1 MVVTNMLAIPTAR
14 QSMCELFAVSSLNRV
29 AVDYSLHEFSRH
41 GGLSH
46 LNKSGWGMSF
56 QQDLDTLLIKE
67 AMPAFDSAWVKFIH
81 DQHLSSTCILA
92 HVRYATKG
100 EPVFENT
107 HPFKREAFGRAH
119 VFAHNGSLGGY
130 EEALPLHSTTF
141 LPMGQTDSEHAF
153 CYLLNELFDLWKTSP
168 PSLNEKLEV
177 LSNVAL
183 KMRATGSANFLYSDG
198 EFLFAHAD
206 KRRYDS
212 EGTFGPNQSPALHWI
227 ARRDFKA
234 SGLDLK
240 SQDSPNQKT
249 LLLASVPL
257 SDDNWEGLPRGTIIA
272 AQSGQIVEQISIG
285 EGI

>member
-1 MVVTNMLAIPTAR
+1 
-14 QSMCELFAVSSLNRV
+14 MCELFAVSSLNRV
-29 AVDYSLHEFSRH
+29 AVDYSLHEFSQH

-81 DQHLSSTCILA
+81 DQHLSSNCIMA

-100 EPVFENT
+100 DPIFENT

-119 VFAHNGSLGGY
+119 VFAHNGSLK
-130 EEALPLHSTTF
+130 EFEDALPLRSTTF

-153 CYLLNELFDLWKTSP
+153 CYLLNELSDVWETSP
-168 PSLNEKLEV
+168 PSLNQRLKILA
-177 LSNVAL
+177 SVAL

-198 EFLFAHAD
+198 DILFAHAD

-234 SGLDLK
+234 SGIDLK
-240 SQDSPNQKT
+240 SPNGQSQKAV
-249 LLLASVPL
+249 LIASVPL
-257 SDDNWEGLPRGTIIA
+257 SKDDWQGLPRGTIIA
-272 AQSGQIVEQISIG
+272 IKSGRIIEQISIE
-285 EGI
+285 EGM

>member
-1 MVVTNMLAIPTAR
+1 MVVANTLAFPMSR

-46 LNKSGWGMSF
+46 LNKSGWGISF
-56 QQDLDTLLIKE
+56 QQGLDTLLIKE

-119 VFAHNGSLGGY
+119 VFAHNGSLSGF
-130 EEALPLHSTTF
+130 EEALPLRSTTF

-153 CYLLNELFDLWKTSP
+153 CYLLNELFDIWNTSS
-168 PSLNEKLEV
+168 PSLDRRLAV

-183 KMRATGSANFLYSDG
+183 KMRELGSANFLYSDG
-198 EFLFAHAD
+198 EYLFAHAD
-206 KRRYDS
+206 KRRFDS

-234 SGLDLK
+234 SGIDLK
-240 SQDSPNQKT
+240 SQDGPNQNA
-249 LLLASVPL
+249 LLIASVPL
-257 SDDNWEGLPRGTIIA
+257 SDDDWQGLPRGTIIA
-272 AQSGQIVEQISIG
+272 IQSGRIIGQISIG
-285 EGI
+285 EDT

>member
-1 MVVTNMLAIPTAR
+1 MVIANMLAISTTR

-29 AVDYSLHEFSRH
+29 AVDYSLHEFSQH

-81 DQHLSSTCILA
+81 DQHLSSNCILA

-119 VFAHNGSLGGY
+119 VFAHNGSLSGY
-130 EEALPLHSTTF
+130 EEALPLNSTTF

-153 CYLLNELFDLWKTSP
+153 CYLLNELSDLWKTSP

-234 SGLDLK
+234 RGLDLK

-257 SDDNWEGLPRGTIIA
+257 SGDNWEGLPRGTIIA

>member
-1 MVVTNMLAIPTAR
+1 
-14 QSMCELFAVSSLNRV
+14 MCELFAVSSLNRV
-29 AVDYSLHEFSRH
+29 AVDYSLHEFSQH

-81 DQHLSSTCILA
+81 DQHLSSKCILA

-119 VFAHNGSLGGY
+119 VFAHNGSLN
-130 EEALPLHSTTF
+130 EFQEALPLRSSTF

-153 CYLLNELFDLWKTSP
+153 CYLLNELSGIWESSP
-168 PSLNEKLEV
+168 PSVDQRLKV
-177 LSNVAL
+177 LSVVAL
-183 KMRATGSANFLYSDG
+183 KMRALGSANFLYSDG
-198 EFLFAHAD
+198 DMLFAHAD
-206 KRRYDS
+206 KRRFDS

-234 SGLDLK
+234 NGIDLK
-240 SQDSPNQKT
+240 SQEGSKQKT

-257 SDDNWEGLPRGTIIA
+257 SDDNWQGLPRGTIIA
-272 AQSGQIVEQISIG
+272 VKSGRIVDQIFIG
-285 EGI
+285 EST

>member
-1 MVVTNMLAIPTAR
+1 
-14 QSMCELFAVSSLNRV
+14 MCELFAVSSLNRI
-29 AVDYSLHEFSRH
+29 AVDYSLHEFSQH

-56 QQDLDTLLIKE
+56 QQDLDSLLIKE

-81 DQHLSSTCILA
+81 DQHFSSTCILA
-92 HVRYATKG
+92 HVRYATTG

-119 VFAHNGSLGGY
+119 VFAHNGSLS
-130 EEALPLHSTTF
+130 EFEAALPLGSTTF

-153 CYLLNELFDLWKTSP
+153 CYLLNELSDLWKSSP
-168 PSLNEKLEV
+168 PSLNDRLEV

-183 KMRATGSANFLYSDG
+183 KMRELGSANFLYSDG
-198 EFLFAHAD
+198 EYLFAHAD
-206 KRRYDS
+206 KRRFDS

-227 ARRDFKA
+227 ARRNFKA
-234 SGLDLK
+234 SGIDLK
-240 SQDSPNQKT
+240 SQGGGPSQKT

-257 SDDNWEGLPRGTIIA
+257 SDDNWQGLPRGTIIA
-272 AQSGQIVEQISIG
+272 AQSGRIIEQISIG
-285 EGI
+285 EDT